1 MDDPDGV
8 GLSNDPIKSYHN
20 ICVREEIDYDPYEK
34 DSKHSKYWRSLQ
46 TLKPFRY
53 TK

>member
-1 MDDPDGV
+1 MEDPGGF
-8 GLSNDPIKSYHN
+8 GLTNDAFKPYSNGYAK
-20 ICVREEIDYDPYEK
+20 EEIEFDPYEK